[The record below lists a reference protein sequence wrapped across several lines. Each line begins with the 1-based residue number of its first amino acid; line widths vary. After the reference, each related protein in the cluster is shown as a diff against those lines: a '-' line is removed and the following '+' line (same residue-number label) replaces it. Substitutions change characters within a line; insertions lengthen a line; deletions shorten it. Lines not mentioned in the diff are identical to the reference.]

1 MGELTPDLA
10 PQIHETATAGIGEAA
25 QALSRTLDRT
35 IELSVGEPAT
45 LDIQSP
51 PEDTDN
57 PGLAI
62 LMQAEEATAI
72 LLIPNIGGLIPDWC
86 SYPDPTGV
94 SKLQTLAQE
103 LSMLLLPEEQIFCD
117 TFNTVVVERLADTFV
132 QGNVENGAGLIPF
145 EIKTDEIETRAWL
158 AWPVGDPMT
167 IVSIA
172 DTGVEPQVEE
182 PEPEP
187 QPAEPQQPAA
197 QTAPAKS
204 INETHTVDNIHP
216 YMRSVLRINL
226 PVVVTLAAKRQTLGQ
241 IIEIGPGAI
250 IHFDKSCEDM
260 LELEI
265 GGCSIAR
272 GEAVKVGDKFGL
284 RITSVILPKERFRP
298 THIAPTQKIG

>member
-1 MGELTPDLA
+1 MAELTPDVA
-10 PQIHETATAGIGEAA
+10 PKIHETASAGIGEAS
-25 QALSRTLDRT
+25 QAMSRTLDRT
-35 IELSVGEPAT
+35 IEMSVSEPTT
-45 LDIQSP
+45 LELDSP
-51 PEDTDN
+51 PEETEG

-72 LLIPNIGGLIPDWC
+72 LLIPNKDGLIPEWC
-86 SYPDPTGV
+86 RYPDPTGV

-103 LSMLLLPEEQIFCD
+103 LSMLILPEDLVFCD
-117 TFNTVVVERLADTFV
+117 TFNTVVVERLASTFE
-132 QGNVENGAGLIPF
+132 QGNLESGAGLIPF
-145 EIKTDEIETRAWL
+145 EIKADDIETRAWL
-158 AWPVGDPMT
+158 AWPVGDPLT
-167 IVSIA
+167 IVSVA
-172 DTGVEPQVEE
+172 ETGMEPPAPE

-187 QPAEPQQPAA
+187 QAAPPQPVAQPAPPQA
-197 QTAPAKS
+197 SASP
-204 INETHTVDNIHP
+204 HTLTDIPP
-216 YMRSVLRINL
+216 YMQSVLRIDL

-241 IIEIGPGAI
+241 ITEIGPGAI

-298 THIAPTQKIG
+298 TNVAPTQKIG